1 MSESQ
6 VGLGLPPVRKGHILA
21 AGSSRDLLGFSPNV
35 SVSGDDSRSLQR
47 DGTEVAASIA
57 PPAYEE

>member
-21 AGSSRDLLGFSPNV
+21 AGSSRDLSGFSSNV
-35 SVSGDDSRSLQR
+35 SVSGDDSRSQR